1 MSCGQPFFVILCVLF
16 DCACDM
22 DHESAANYLMISE
35 FSFSWCVVSVLASPC
50 VVCVHHLSLALY
62 CSVTNH
68 FCAIVIFE
76 YPCYMDHGRRK
87 GGAGE
92 GQGTLDFEILHFS
105 VTFSAK
111 MGVFLV
117 SRRKNEISPL
127 LAPPWKH
134 LYGYFWKNP
143 LLAPT
148 GKNPSDAHDMDQ
160 SCRHGGLWWV

>member
-92 GQGTLDFEILHFS
+92 GQVTLDFEILHFS

-127 LAPPWKH
+127 LAPP
-134 LYGYFWKNP
+134 GNIFMG
-143 LLAPT
+143 T
-148 GKNPSDAHDMDQ
+148 SGKIHY
-160 SCRHGGLWWV
+160 